1 MILQVKEI
9 DKKINCPSEVAIV
22 LKSILSM
29 EDQADQDKEHFWT
42 IGVSNKK
49 QIKYI
54 DLTHLGTLN
63 QSIVHPRDV
72 FRQAITFGVNSIIVG
87 HNHPSGD
94 PEPSANDYEI
104 TEKLKKS
111 GEILEIECLDHII
124 IGHGFFYSFS
134 CNDYSTF
141 LI

>member
-42 IGVSNKK
+42 IGINNKN

-72 FRQAITFGVNSIIVG
+72 FRQAISFGVNSIIVG
-87 HNHPSGD
+87 HNHPSGN
-94 PEPSANDYEI
+94 PEPSTDDYNI

-111 GEILEIECLDHII
+111 GEILGIECLDHII
-124 IGHGFFYSFS
+124 IGNEFFYSFNS
-134 CNDYSTF
+134 DDYF
-141 LI
+141 VF